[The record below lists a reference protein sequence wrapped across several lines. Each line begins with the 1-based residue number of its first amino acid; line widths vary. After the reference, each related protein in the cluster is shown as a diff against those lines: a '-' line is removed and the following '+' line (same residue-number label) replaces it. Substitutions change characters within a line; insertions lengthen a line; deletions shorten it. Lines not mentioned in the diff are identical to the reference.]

1 MFEVFEGDVELPRLE
16 HEVLRLWR
24 EIRAFEKRR
33 EKNRGGPTWSFI
45 DGPITAN
52 NPMGVHHAWGRTY
65 KDLWQRYK
73 AMRGFDQRYQN
84 GFDCQGLWVE
94 VELERELGFNSKRE
108 IEAYGIAEFVKRC
121 KQRVLRY
128 AALQTEQSIRLG
140 MWMDW
145 DDPDELRKLAD
156 ALEEP
161 MAETSYRSP
170 RGLFVGTAESL
181 VGRLGSHEMG
191 GSYFTLSDENNY
203 MIWELLKRCH
213 ERGWIYKGEDSMPW
227 CPRCGTGLSQHEIV
241 TEGYREVTHKSLYV
255 RFPLKDRE
263 GSLLIWTTTPWTL
276 TSNVAVAVH
285 PDLIY
290 VEARHDG
297 EILYLSKGTLGK
309 VFPEGD
315 YEILRELRG
324 AEMEGWRYRGPYD
337 ELEAPRRLGAPEA
350 HRVILWEDVSE
361 TEGTGLVHIAPGAGK
376 EDLMLGRRYG
386 LPAIAPLDEFGVF
399 LEGYGPLTGI
409 HVYDSADIIS
419 RDLMEKGLLY
429 REEPYTH
436 RYPVCWRCGSELV
449 FRLVE
454 EWFISMGER
463 LNKPLEELTEEEKER
478 NLRYQIM
485 ESAMQVRWIPEF
497 GLKREL
503 DWLQNMEDW
512 MISKKRYWGLALPIW
527 VCPECGWFDVIGSKE
542 ELRRRAI
549 EGWEVFEGHSPH
561 RPYIDAVK
569 IRCERC
575 GAKASRIPD
584 VGNPWLD
591 AGIVAFSTLRY
602 REDRDYWMK
611 WFPADFITES
621 FPGQYRNWFY
631 AMLAMST
638 ILERRSPFKVCLGHG
653 LVLAED
659 GREMHKSWGNAIWF
673 DEAAEKMGADVM
685 RWIYCTTRPESDVLF
700 GYGRAAEVKR
710 DFFMPL
716 INVYNFFA
724 IYAKLDGWTPAQSGG
739 APSTLDRWILS
750 KLHSTIIGVTEAL
763 DNYDAYTAT
772 SLISGF
778 VEALSRW
785 YVRRSRRR
793 FWKSEADEDK
803 RAGYSTLYTCLKTL
817 TLLMAPITPF
827 IAEAIYQRLVRGAEP
842 EAPESVHLNQWP
854 EADPSLID
862 EGLMVDMEMA
872 MRACSL
878 GRAARGKSG
887 IKLRQPLREAVVV
900 SPPSMVEGLRRMADL
915 IKDELNV
922 KALRISGDREL
933 LIRYRARPIAR
944 LLGRKHGSL
953 YPRISEALGL
963 LGSEEAKR
971 LAGGERVEVDI
982 DGLRVEIL
990 PEEVEVT
997 AEPLPGYSVAEEGEM
1012 MVGVDVELSRELQYE
1027 GLARDIVRR
1036 IQALRKEAG
1045 FNIDDRIEVYYTGD
1059 RRVEEAFEV
1068 EGDYIAEETLSIAL
1082 IKGQPPE
1089 DAKARDFDIDGLQ
1102 MRVGVKRITGRQ
1114 PITAQ
1119 GS

>member
-1 MFEVFEGDVELPRLE
+1 
-16 HEVLRLWR
+16 
-24 EIRAFEKRR
+24 
-33 EKNRGGPTWSFI
+33 
-45 DGPITAN
+45 
-52 NPMGVHHAWGRTY
+52 
-65 KDLWQRYK
+65 
-73 AMRGFDQRYQN
+73 
-84 GFDCQGLWVE
+84 
-94 VELERELGFNSKRE
+94 
-108 IEAYGIAEFVKRC
+108 
-121 KQRVLRY
+121 
-128 AALQTEQSIRLG
+128 
-140 MWMDW
+140 
-145 DDPDELRKLAD
+145 
-156 ALEEP
+156 
-161 MAETSYRSP
+161 
-170 RGLFVGTAESL
+170 
-181 VGRLGSHEMG
+181 
-191 GSYFTLSDENNY
+191 
-203 MIWELLKRCH
+203 
-213 ERGWIYKGEDSMPW
+213 
-227 CPRCGTGLSQHEIV
+227 
-241 TEGYREVTHKSLYV
+241 
-255 RFPLKDRE
+255 
-263 GSLLIWTTTPWTL
+263 
-276 TSNVAVAVH
+276 
-285 PDLIY
+285 
-290 VEARHDG
+290 
-297 EILYLSKGTLGK
+297 
-309 VFPEGD
+309 
-315 YEILRELRG
+315 
-324 AEMEGWRYRGPYD
+324 
-337 ELEAPRRLGAPEA
+337 
-350 HRVILWEDVSE
+350 
-361 TEGTGLVHIAPGAGK
+361 
-376 EDLMLGRRYG
+376 
-386 LPAIAPLDEFGVF
+386 
-399 LEGYGPLTGI
+399 
-409 HVYDSADIIS
+409 
-419 RDLMEKGLLY
+419 
-429 REEPYTH
+429 
-436 RYPVCWRCGSELV
+436 
-449 FRLVE
+449 
-454 EWFISMGER
+454 
-463 LNKPLEELTEEEKER
+463 
-478 NLRYQIM
+478 
-485 ESAMQVRWIPEF
+485 
-497 GLKREL
+497 
-503 DWLQNMEDW
+503 
-512 MISKKRYWGLALPIW
+512 
-527 VCPECGWFDVIGSKE
+527 
-542 ELRRRAI
+542 
-549 EGWEVFEGHSPH
+549 
-561 RPYIDAVK
+561 VK

-602 REDRDYWMK
+602 REDRDYWMR

-638 ILERRSPFKVCLGHG
+638 ILERRSPFEVCLGHG

-724 IYAKLDGWTPAQSGG
+724 IYAKLDCWTPAQSGG

-842 EAPESVHLNQWP
+842 EAPESVHLNPWP
-854 EADPSLID
+854 EAGPSLID
-862 EGLMVDMEMA
+862 GGLMVDMEMA

-982 DGLRVEIL
+982 DGLRVEVL

-1102 MRVGVKRITGRQ
+1102 MRVGVKRITERQ
-1114 PITAQ
+1114 PIAAQ
-1119 GS
+1119 ES